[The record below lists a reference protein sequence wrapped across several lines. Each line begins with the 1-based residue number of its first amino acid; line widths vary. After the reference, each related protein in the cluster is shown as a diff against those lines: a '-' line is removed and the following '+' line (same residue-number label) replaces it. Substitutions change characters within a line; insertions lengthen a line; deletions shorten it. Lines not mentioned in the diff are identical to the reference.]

1 MKTAQALNLKV
12 TSGPVNE
19 IGRHFVLI
27 SLFIDCKNDTFLFL
41 ICLCSV
47 LEDIRT
53 RRKAV

>member
-19 IGRHFVLI
+19 IGRHLND
-27 SLFIDCKNDTFLFL
+27 DCKNDTFLFL